1 MNPKKYKSVSMPI
14 GNWELASKLSNLIV
28 PNVTLSKSKVVQ
40 LALGRLADE
49 YELDLVEVTP
59 KLLKPTTEEKH
70 ASNN

>member
-1 MNPKKYKSVSMPI
+1 MNPAKYKSVSMSI
-14 GNWELASKLSNLIV
+14 DNWEIASKLSNLIV